1 MAARKLMVLAA
12 SLLECH
18 CASALAMPFIGA
30 RLPPPALVA
39 RSIGAQLASVDPA
52 VWAAGVGV
60 AATIRLQRE
69 ALVRMRNDEI
79 RSEEIRVRLGEIRVE
94 ETGRFAS
101 NLKALAAVPEGLVGW
116 LRSDRISRDE
126 VQMLPSG
133 VLARCAFEL
142 LGVVFGVILF
152 KCWGLSS
159 VFDGLKLWPRMTR
172 IIVLA
177 IISAALPFADKV
189 RYPDEP
195 CEAVTLLSL
204 FVLGF
209 LASGR
214 LFLRGAL

>member
-1 MAARKLMVLAA
+1 MAARKLIVLAA
-12 SLLECH
+12 WLLDCH
-18 CASALAMPFIGA
+18 SASALAVPFMGA
-30 RLPPPALVA
+30 RLPRPALVA

-52 VWAAGVGV
+52 VWAAGAGV
-60 AATIRLQRE
+60 AATIRLQQE
-69 ALVRMRNDEI
+69 ALVRMRIDEI
-79 RSEEIRVRLGEIRVE
+79 RSGGN
-94 ETGRFAS
+94 ETGRFGL

-116 LRSDRISRDE
+116 LRSMDSQSIPDDVQVISF
-126 VQMLPSG
+126 G

-152 KCWGLSS
+152 KGWGLSS

-177 IISAALPFADKV
+177 IISAALMFGNMK
-189 RYPDEP
+189 PDERDG
-195 CEAVTLLSL
+195 VTLLSL

-214 LFLRGAL
+214 LFLRGAHFWYV